1 MVNSSYKNHLNRKRG
16 ISTIVGG
23 IIFLVLL
30 TAGFSTFFVAMDVQ
44 SDTVNAQRTVSDFLI
59 EKTQEDFEIEVTA
72 DDTNNYK
79 LGIQVKNEGPNPV
92 QISNIWI
99 INKSEVNEPATSQD
113 VNYGDAFI
121 PPGYETQILEN
132 TPIKVKHGVH
142 DIKVVSV
149 LGTIVT
155 EKKFDPSN
163 PGFGGPGKS
172 TGSIFMEFTSFEF
185 CEPAP
190 DNCTSNSPDWVTA
203 WDGKQSTKYIFRI
216 NIANRGTEDIIVEQT
231 TSLFTLH
238 AQTQGGG
245 NLPRTFF
252 IMADSTPAV
261 ENSGAF
267 VPGSKIILKDGT
279 SILLYFGVDDDG
291 SATLQETRNEAG
303 INAVFLLI
311 FGYQDVNENGIY
323 DNPGD
328 PPYSQNLAYQG
339 LRLI

>member
-1 MVNSSYKNHLNRKRG
+1 MHRG

-44 SDTVNAQRTVSDFLI
+44 SDTIDAHRTVSNYII
-59 EKTQEDFEIEVTA
+59 EKTQEDFVIEVTSDA
-72 DDTNNYK
+72 STGYK
-79 LGIQVKNEGPNPV
+79 LEIQAKNQGPNPV

-99 INKSEVNEPATSQD
+99 INKSEVNEPATSYD
-113 VNYGDAFI
+113 VNYDDAFI
-121 PPGYETQILEN
+121 TPGDESQILEK
-132 TPIKVKHGVH
+132 TPIDMRNGEH

-155 EKKFDPSN
+155 EKKFDPGS
-163 PGFGGPGKS
+163 PGFGGEGES
-172 TGSIFMEFTSFEF
+172 TGSIFMEFASFEF
-185 CEPAP
+185 CEPAL
-190 DNCTSNSPDWVTA
+190 DNCTSDSSDWVTA
-203 WDGKQSTKYIFRI
+203 WDGKQSTKYIYRI
-216 NIANRGTEDIIVEQT
+216 NIANRGTEDIIIEQT

-252 IMADSTPAV
+252 IMADSTTTV
-261 ENSGAF
+261 ENSGAY
-267 VPGSKIILKDGT
+267 VTDSKIILKDGT
-279 SILLYFGVDDDG
+279 PILLYFGVDDDG
-291 SATLQETRNEAG
+291 STTLQETRNTPG

-311 FGYQDVNENGIY
+311 FGHQDVNDNGIY

-328 PPYSQNLAYQG
+328 PPYSQNLAFQG
-339 LRLI
+339 LRLN

>member
-44 SDTVNAQRTVSDFLI
+44 SDTVNAQRAVSDSII
-59 EKTQEDFEIEVTA
+59 EKTQEDFEIKVTS
-72 DDTNNYK
+72 DDFDNYK
-79 LGIQVKNEGPNPV
+79 LAIQVKNEGPNPV

-99 INKSEVNEPATSQD
+99 INKSEANEPATSQD
-113 VNYGDAFI
+113 VNYDDAFI
-121 PPGYETQILEN
+121 IPGDETQILEK
-132 TPIKVKHGVH
+132 TPIKMKHGEH

-155 EKKFDPSN
+155 EKKFDPLN
-163 PGFGGPGKS
+163 PGFGGPGES
-172 TGSIFMEFTSFEF
+172 TGNIFMEFTSFEF
-185 CEPAP
+185 CEPAL
-190 DNCTSNSPDWVTA
+190 DDCTSNSPDWVTA
-203 WDGKQSTKYIFRI
+203 WDGKQDTKYIYRI
-216 NIANRGTEDIIVEQT
+216 NIANRGNEDIIIEQT

-252 IMADSTPAV
+252 IMADSTPVV
-261 ENSGAF
+261 ENSGAYIA
-267 VPGSKIILKDGT
+267 GSKIILKDGT
-279 SILLYFGVDDDG
+279 PILLYFGVDDDG
-291 SATLQETRNEAG
+291 GTDLQASRNTAG

-311 FGYQDVNENGIY
+311 FGHQDTNDNGIY